1 MFKSLRRS
9 ELLIE
14 NIKSEKVMGDNRLVS
29 NEELIFSN
37 MLEIQ
42 AIIRI
47 LKRNGITDEDEIL
60 EEVKKLK
67 AEMEEKI
74 KKSGGEN

>member
-1 MFKSLRRS
+1 MSEIIS
-9 ELLIE
+9 NQELL
-14 NIKSEKVMGDNRLVS
+14 V
-29 NEELIFSN
+29 SN

-42 AIIRI
+42 ALIRI
-47 LKRNGITDEDEIL
+47 LEKQGITNKDEIL

-74 KKSGGEN
+74 KKMSKEN